1 MFCISCL
8 LFVHLLIFWKNVC
21 FLHSSSLCLVCRV
34 PCPTL
39 PVRIVTFVCLLK
51 ILTVLVLFSDF
62 RFCFESGMA
71 LGPSDGELGCWL
83 VELVGPFVVSVS
95 VVHRSAIISIGHVD
109 RVLPWALFESRYR
122 FVWMM
127 MEKFWKKYF
136 FGKYFLGHKWVFF
149 VYNGCP
155 WNHQAGLSVRGLI
168 S

>member
-1 MFCISCL
+1 M
-8 LFVHLLIFWKNVC
+8 HLLIFWKNVC

-83 VELVGPFVVSVS
+83 VELVGPFVVSVF
-95 VVHRSAIISIGHVD
+95 VVHRSAIISISHVD
-109 RVLPWALFESRYR
+109 RVLPWALFKSRYR

-127 MEKFWKKYF
+127 MEYFWKKNIFWEIF
-136 FGKYFLGHKWVFF
+136 FGAQMGIFCV
-149 VYNGCP
+149 
-155 WNHQAGLSVRGLI
+155 
-168 S
+168 